1 MGRPENQQ
9 IIPMLDSDTKI
20 KIANNRL
27 ITIERR
33 YWTASAVS
41 LLIVYIVSPHFEL
54 WQLAAISAILITASH
69 VLSVITYLYHADPD
83 RDSRPDYWENWLV
96 AGNLVAATLWGTT
109 TAWLYLAL
117 PPDET
122 PFLILVVT
130 LVMGA
135 WSTANVPSLKCV
147 YAFFLPAGIPIFAAV
162 VSKGTSGDI
171 VTGFVLLFFFL
182 GILKHARHVSE
193 AYRSSVEATN
203 SLEEIARIEARNKE
217 IISQA
222 YARQSD
228 LLDSIPVPLTV
239 SRLSDGKMLYFN
251 SATSALIS
259 PTPMQGNES
268 VFSSRFFVN
277 PEQRDLL
284 VKEIAE
290 KGGVHDFELHLKRHD
305 DSTFWAFYSAS
316 IMLYQGETV
325 IIGAFNDI
333 TARREAERAHSE
345 SEEKLRLASEQ
356 QNARLRDLLDSVP
369 VPIVVSSQVDGAIL
383 YMNRAG
389 LNLANIDSLSD
400 MPGVTAVDFFAD
412 EAEGERLR
420 TKISRDN
427 FIFQEDYQN
436 VEFQLKRPD
445 GSSMWV
451 FYSAEQMIYEGQ
463 QAIIGSF
470 SDITVRRQAEEELRK
485 SEQKFRLLADHANDL
500 ISIYSMEGV
509 CQYASPS
516 VQRILGYAQE
526 EFVGKALSDF
536 VHPEDMEGII
546 AANARNIR
554 EDAVHTPHLFRIRH
568 KAGHW
573 EWMEAVSSA
582 ERDPVTGAFT
592 QFSSVSRNVTER
604 VRHEQEIREARER
617 AEAAD
622 RAKSDFLAHMSHE
635 IRTPLNAVIGFSEI
649 MRDQLFGPLGS
660 EQYLEYSNDIYNSG
674 THLLALINEVLD
686 LSKIEAGKFELQ
698 ENRIPLENIIDSAF
712 RFLRERAD
720 TKLIAMQRNLHV
732 TPDLWCDKRVL
743 TQVIL
748 NIVGNAIKF
757 TPERGRVTVESSL
770 SAEGDLILTVTDT
783 GIGISEEDLPIVMK
797 PFGQAR
803 GSTAVSAAEPG
814 TGLGL
819 PLSKSFIEK
828 HDGTLVIT
836 SEPGIGTRVII
847 SIPAARIVENQENL
861 VSAAL

>member
-1 MGRPENQQ
+1 
-9 IIPMLDSDTKI
+9 MLDIDTKI

-27 ITIERR
+27 ITTERR
-33 YWTASAVS
+33 FGMMS
-41 LLIVYIVSPHFEL
+41 IVALTMMYIVLPHYEL
-54 WQLAAISAILITASH
+54 WQLAALGAILFVTSH
-69 VLSVITYLYHADPD
+69 VLNVVTYLYWRDPD

-96 AGNLVAATLWGTT
+96 AGNLVTATIGGTI
-109 TAWLYLAL
+109 TAFLYLAL
-117 PPDET
+117 SPDEA
-122 PFLILVVT
+122 PFLIMVT
-130 LVMGA
+130 SMLIGI
-135 WSTANVPSLKCV
+135 WSMANVPSLKCV
-147 YAFFLPAGIPIFAAV
+147 YAFFLPANIPIFAAV
-162 VSKGTSGDI
+162 FLKGTPHDI
-171 VTGFVLLFFFL
+171 VTGFVLLIFFSGF
-182 GILKHARHVSE
+182 LKHARHVSN
-193 AYRSSVEATN
+193 AYRSSVEASN
-203 SLEEIARIEARNKE
+203 SLEEIARVEARNKE
-217 IISQA
+217 ILSQA
-222 YARQSD
+222 YASQSD

-239 SRLSDGKMLYFN
+239 SRMSDGKMLYFN
-251 SATSALIS
+251 KAASTLFPIEQMTKNEEVFTTSFLA
-259 PTPMQGNES
+259 
-268 VFSSRFFVN
+268 N
-277 PEQRDLL
+277 PEQRDQL
-284 VKEIAE
+284 VKEISD
-290 KGGVHDFELHLKRHD
+290 KGGVYEIELALKRSNG
-305 DSTFWAFYSAS
+305 STFWVIYSAS
-316 IMLYQGETV
+316 KILHREEPA
-325 IIGAFNDI
+325 IIGSFNDI
-333 TARREAERAHSE
+333 TARREAERAHFE

-369 VPIVVSSQVDGAIL
+369 VPIVVYRRGDGIIL

-389 LNLANIDSLSD
+389 LNLAGIDSLSE
-400 MPGVTAVDFFAD
+400 MPGVRGIDFLAD
-412 EAEGERLR
+412 PVERKRLR
-420 TKISRDN
+420 ANLSVNSFVTENEYRNID
-427 FIFQEDYQN
+427 IH
-436 VEFQLKRPD
+436 LKRSD
-445 GSSMWV
+445 GSTMWV
-451 FYSAEQMIYEGQ
+451 FYTAEQMIYEGQ

-470 SDITVRRQAEEELRK
+470 SDITVRCQAEEALRK

-500 ISIYSMEGV
+500 ISIYSIEGV
-509 CQYASPS
+509 CLYVSPS
-516 VQRILGYAQE
+516 VQRILDYTQDE
-526 EFVGKALSDF
+526 MVGRSFLDF
-536 VHPEDMEGII
+536 IHPEDFEGAI
-546 AANARNIR
+546 AANARNTKK
-554 EDAVHTPHLFRIRH
+554 DAVHAPHLIRARH

-573 EWMEAVSSA
+573 EWMEASSSA
-582 ERDPVTGAFT
+582 ERDPVTGAVT

-604 VRHEQEIREARER
+604 VRQEQEIREARER

-698 ENRIPLENIIDSAF
+698 ENRVPLENIIDSTF

-732 TPDLWCDKRVL
+732 TPELWCDKRIF

-783 GIGISEEDLPIVMK
+783 GIGIALEDIPIVMQ

-803 GSTAVSAAEPG
+803 SRTAVSSAEPG

-847 SIPAARIVENQENL
+847 TIPASRIIEDPENL
-861 VSAAL
+861 VSTAL